1 MTKEGLKKPNYF
13 GSITQASTCRVGNY
27 RGEEMYVPMSSL
39 LPMVN
44 PNDLVIGGWDISS
57 ANMAEAMERAKVL
70 DFELQRQLVPLMKDM
85 VPLPGPLP
93 ITHASSSART
103 SSLYIQTLMVLHA
116 KPTLP
121 KAAARF
127 HLQVT
132 RCLAW

>member
-57 ANMAEAMERAKVL
+57 ANLAEAMERAKVL
-70 DFELQRQLVPLMKDM
+70 DFELQRQLVPYMKDL
-85 VPLPGPLP
+85 VPLPGNP
-93 ITHASSSART
+93 I
-103 SSLYIQTLMVLHA
+103 
-116 KPTLP
+116 
-121 KAAARF
+121 F
-127 HLQVT
+127 F
-132 RCLAW
+132 